1 MIRINK
7 IKSGSVVALLSIA
20 LIAIVMSSSTT
31 TPALAARKPT
41 RTATST
47 PMPTLIPTATSTPT
61 PAPAP
66 DFALGTNRMSP
77 WWIGYLVRGGLR
89 KVDCPLCQ
97 ADFEP
102 RYVTFDY
109 GECSYANND
118 IYVVSLN
125 GFEGTITL
133 EILNLPS
140 GVTSQTATSIFL
152 PYSYAAST
160 WLALEAST
168 TSALGDATITIRGTS
183 GSIVHTVDHFIS
195 VVDQMPPCN
204 VLGP

>member
-1 MIRINK
+1 
-7 IKSGSVVALLSIA
+7 
-20 LIAIVMSSSTT
+20 
-31 TPALAARKPT
+31 
-41 RTATST
+41 
-47 PMPTLIPTATSTPT
+47 
-61 PAPAP
+61 
-66 DFALGTNRMSP
+66 MSP
-77 WWIGYLVRGGLR
+77 WWTGYLVRGGLR

-97 ADFEP
+97 GDFEP

-109 GECSYANND
+109 GECSYANNTID
-118 IYVVSLN
+118 VVSLN

-133 EILNLPS
+133 EVLNLPP
-140 GVTSQTATSIFL
+140 GMTSQTATSIFL
-152 PYSYAAST
+152 PRQYAAST
-160 WLALEAST
+160 GMALEAST

>member
-7 IKSGSVVALLSIA
+7 IRLGSVVVLLCIV
-20 LIAIVMSSSTT
+20 LITTVLSPSAT

-47 PMPTLIPTATSTPT
+47 MIPTLIPTATSTPT
-61 PAPAP
+61 PAASP
-66 DFALGTNRMSP
+66 DFALWTNRMSP
-77 WWIGYLVRGGLR
+77 WWTGYLVRGGLR

-97 ADFEP
+97 SDFEP

-109 GECSYANND
+109 GECSYANNTID
-118 IYVVSLN
+118 LVSLN

-140 GVTSQTATSIFL
+140 GVTSQTATSVFL
-152 PYSYAAST
+152 PRQYAAST
-160 WLALEAST
+160 GLALEAST
-168 TSALGDATITIRGTS
+168 TSALGDATITVRGTS

-195 VVDQMPPCN
+195 VVDQMPPCSF
-204 VLGP
+204 

>member
-1 MIRINK
+1 MSRLDK
-7 IKSGSVVALLSIA
+7 VRLGSVVALLCIG
-20 LIAIVMSSSTT
+20 LIAIVLSSSST
-31 TPALAARKPT
+31 TPALAAKPP
-41 RTATST
+41 R
-47 PMPTLIPTATSTPT
+47 TPT
-61 PAPAP
+61 PTAIPPATPTPTPTPTAPP

-77 WWIGYLVRGGLR
+77 WWTGYLVRGGLR

-97 ADFEP
+97 SDFEP
-102 RYVTFDY
+102 RYITFDY
-109 GECSYANND
+109 GECSYANNTID
-118 IYVVSLN
+118 VVSLN

-140 GVTSQTATSIFL
+140 GVTSRTATSIFL
-152 PYSYAAST
+152 PRQYAAST
-160 WLALEAST
+160 GLLLDAST

-195 VVDQMPPCN
+195 IVDQMPPCN